1 MSNIRVTYSGLIS
14 LAIRFLSLFTGLAFT
29 LIVTR
34 QLSEEEFGTWGL
46 ISAIIVYA
54 TIINPI
60 INYWSTREIA
70 RGQES
75 GKTAFVSNGIFS
87 AGGMFVYIIIA
98 FFVGLQSDAK
108 LEILMLA
115 TILIPVLFINNS
127 LNAINAGWKPHV
139 VSYGFFTFELI
150 KIPAGLV
157 LVYFLQ
163 LGVEGAIYAVFL
175 AYLASIGIQIF
186 FGKEK
191 LRGDFNVKYI
201 KKWIRLFWL
210 PVYRGIPGI
219 IGLSDIVIFSIITGT
234 VVGVAYFTAA
244 KTVGYFV
251 NYTRSFTTGLYPK
264 LLESGKTEY
273 LQETIIHLL
282 YFAFPLIA
290 LSISISRP
298 ALFVLNPIYEIAS
311 PVVIILSIRA
321 LITTLNMTFFEA
333 LQGIEKVDIKETST
347 FRDYIKSK
355 LMLFPSFQLVRHG
368 VYVGGLVLLLSFI
381 DYNEGNQIEI
391 IIYWAL
397 VGLIVEIPL
406 FIYILNLVR
415 KNFVLKLEKLTLLK
429 YLIAS
434 ITSFGFMYI
443 LMEKYLVYENK
454 LFEFLPNLVIFI
466 IIGIGGYLAIT
477 YVIDNRTKILIKSI
491 INEITRKYSKK

>member
-175 AYLASIGIQIF
+175 GYLASIGIQIF
-186 FGKEK
+186 FGKE
-191 LRGDFNVKYI
+191 N
-201 KKWIRLFWL
+201 
-210 PVYRGIPGI
+210 
-219 IGLSDIVIFSIITGT
+219 SSI
-234 VVGVAYFTAA
+234 
-244 KTVGYFV
+244 
-251 NYTRSFTTGLYPK
+251 N
-264 LLESGKTEY
+264 
-273 LQETIIHLL
+273 
-282 YFAFPLIA
+282 AFPPLCRTRFI
-290 LSISISRP
+290 
-298 ALFVLNPIYEIAS
+298 
-311 PVVIILSIRA
+311 
-321 LITTLNMTFFEA
+321 
-333 LQGIEKVDIKETST
+333 
-347 FRDYIKSK
+347 
-355 LMLFPSFQLVRHG
+355 
-368 VYVGGLVLLLSFI
+368 SFI
-381 DYNEGNQIEI
+381 DSRTSGTFRIPNE
-391 IIYWAL
+391 
-397 VGLIVEIPL
+397 IVTAS
-406 FIYILNLVR
+406 YILFSLGILTASPNCRLIR
-415 KNFVLKLEKLTLLK
+415 LERF
-429 YLIAS
+429 
-434 ITSFGFMYI
+434 SF
-443 LMEKYLVYENK
+443 
-454 LFEFLPNLVIFI
+454 
-466 IIGIGGYLAIT
+466 
-477 YVIDNRTKILIKSI
+477 
-491 INEITRKYSKK
+491 

>member
-175 AYLASIGIQIF
+175 GYLASIGIQIF

-273 LQETIIHLL
+273 LQETI
-282 YFAFPLIA
+282 
-290 LSISISRP
+290 
-298 ALFVLNPIYEIAS
+298 
-311 PVVIILSIRA
+311 
-321 LITTLNMTFFEA
+321 
-333 LQGIEKVDIKETST
+333 K
-347 FRDYIKSK
+347 
-355 LMLFPSFQLVRHG
+355 
-368 VYVGGLVLLLSFI
+368 
-381 DYNEGNQIEI
+381 
-391 IIYWAL
+391 
-397 VGLIVEIPL
+397 
-406 FIYILNLVR
+406 
-415 KNFVLKLEKLTLLK
+415 
-429 YLIAS
+429 
-434 ITSFGFMYI
+434 
-443 LMEKYLVYENK
+443 
-454 LFEFLPNLVIFI
+454 
-466 IIGIGGYLAIT
+466 
-477 YVIDNRTKILIKSI
+477 
-491 INEITRKYSKK
+491 